1 MHRRNRTTCPVQG
14 LCIDPLSF
22 VLLSSAALDFYSVML
37 GWTLPVRRVNN
48 FK

>member
-22 VLLSSAALDFYSVML
+22 VLLSSAALDSDSVML
-37 GWTLPVRRVNN
+37 GWTLPVRRVDN